1 MTLVGI
7 HPPKLNKQHF
17 HNVDKLLSEL
27 FHSAHGC
34 REYCEAGSVICSF
47 ATVIMNPIIVMGKC
61 VYFDSCFKGKV
72 YPCVEGMVTAVL
84 LGGI

>member
-1 MTLVGI
+1 MVGI
-7 HPPKLNKQHF
+7 HSPLLNKQHF

-34 REYCEAGSVICSF
+34 REYCEAGSVISSF
-47 ATVIMNPIIVMGKC
+47 PTVITKRLIVMGKC
-61 VYFDSCFKGKV
+61 VYFDSCFTGMV
-72 YPCVEGMVTAVL
+72 CPCVEGMVTGVL